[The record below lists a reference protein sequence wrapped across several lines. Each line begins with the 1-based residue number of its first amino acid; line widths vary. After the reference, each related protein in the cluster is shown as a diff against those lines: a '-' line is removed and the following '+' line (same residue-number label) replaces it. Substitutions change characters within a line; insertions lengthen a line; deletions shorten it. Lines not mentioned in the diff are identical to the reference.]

1 MDASQI
7 IDEILKERDLQTA
20 NFIDK
25 VQERN
30 TDEEVLRKALLI
42 AAKYDLK
49 HSFVEIVMKY
59 EDKGDNYLHEM
70 VKAFGSMLK
79 ERKEFLDMFA
89 SYL

>member
-1 MDASQI
+1 MDSSQI
-7 IDEILKERDLQTA
+7 IDEILKERDLQTT

-30 TDEEVLRKALLI
+30 KKEALLI

-49 HSFVEIVMKY
+49 HSFVEIVMTY
-59 EDKGDNYLHEM
+59 EGNLIEM
-70 VKAFGSMLK
+70 VKAFGSMLT
-79 ERKEFLDMFA
+79 ERKEFLDLFS